1 MSAAY
6 IKQLEELRDGLAEAT
21 VAVINGATKEGRS
34 LLTADERQ
42 NLDNLEEAR
51 LDAEKRLAKAKEA
64 EQRAADIEASFRN
77 SPEGREAEGR
87 GSASDSAFA
96 TWIRESRAGEKYDVP
111 MNSRALLAA
120 AEKRAMSMGGTAPAG
135 VHNQLWEYA
144 VESSELLTYVQLMT
158 TTDGNTIPMPRA
170 TVHADVDDADIAP
183 NGAIPDSDSTINT
196 VDLSVAKRGFK
207 TAVPNELIADAA
219 FDVEGY
225 VARNAGRALGNEVAR
240 AGAVAA
246 EAGFTVTGVTTPAG
260 VLTGLGNQSTVGQG
274 SDLLVDLLHSVIAP
288 YRASSG
294 VAFGMSDSA
303 AAIVRKLKTS
313 TGEPVWQDA
322 LVAGNP
328 DLILGKPVA
337 IVPQFDPFA
346 ASSKP
351 IWFGDWKALVVRI
364 AGGLRFERSAEA
376 GFGND
381 QTVFRALVRRGAVAL
396 DPNAVK
402 ALATPAA

>member
-1 MSAAY
+1 MSAY
-6 IKQLEELRDGLAEAT
+6 IKRLEELRDSLAEAT
-21 VAVINGATKEGRS
+21 VRVINDATREGRDV
-34 LLTADERQ
+34 LTAEERQ
-42 NLDNLEEAR
+42 KLDGLEEASK
-51 LDAEKRLAKAKEA
+51 DAEKRLLAAKEG
-64 EQRAADIEASFRN
+64 EQRAKDIEASFRN

-87 GSASDSAFA
+87 GAATDSEFA
-96 TWIRESRAGEKYDVP
+96 KWVRESRAGENYDVP

-120 AEKRAMSMGGTAPAG
+120 AEKRAMGMGGTAQAG

-170 TVHADVDDADIAP
+170 TVHSEPGGADIAP
-183 NGAIPDSDSTINT
+183 NGAIPESDSTINT
-196 VDLSVAKRGFK
+196 VDLAVAKRGFK
-207 TAVPNELIADAA
+207 TAVPNELIADAT

-240 AGAVAA
+240 AAAVAA
-246 EAGFTVTGVTTPAG
+246 EAGFTVTGVTAPAG
-260 VLTGLGNQSTVGQG
+260 VLTGLGNQATVGQG

-288 YRASSG
+288 YRASTG
-294 VAFGMSDSA
+294 VAFAMSDSA
-303 AAIVRKLKTS
+303 AAIVRKLKTAD
-313 TGEPVWQDA
+313 GDPVWQSA
-322 LVAGNP
+322 LTVGNP

-337 IVPQFDPFA
+337 IVPQFDAFA